1 MNLTNDLI
9 ISQLR
14 GGLGNQ
20 LFQISAAMV
29 ASEISGF
36 PAVFD
41 VSRIQGGRIIRE
53 NSLDTLQ
60 ITSGP
65 ASLPIKTVELQYSK
79 YFDAL
84 IEKSSL
90 IRTISTRFG
99 NTYIEKNP
107 IDDLISFKFTRA
119 ARLRGYF
126 QSWLF
131 QDFLKSRGLQ
141 PSLVLRKQSGWF
153 TELSEEIARIKSLS
167 IHVRR
172 GDYYQ
177 LRESVGILDLNYYE
191 SAARDILSRM
201 DVNQIFIFS
210 DDALVG
216 NALSKRLGSLA
227 RYVNEPRN
235 SNPAEVMLLMA
246 KSRALIT
253 SNSSLSWWSANLSEP
268 DSFIVVPSSWYLNLP
283 ETLHL
288 RNPDWHTHSSEWE
301 RW

>member
-1 MNLTNDLI
+1 MTNNLI

-20 LFQISAAMV
+20 LFQISAALA

-36 PAVFD
+36 SVVFD
-41 VSRIQGGRIIRE
+41 VSRIGGGKALRE
-53 NSLDTLQ
+53 NSLELLQ

-65 ASLPIKTVELQYSK
+65 AALPIKTVTLQYSK

-84 IEKSSL
+84 IEKSALLRAMS
-90 IRTISTRFG
+90 SRFG
-99 NTYIEKNP
+99 NTYFEKNP
-107 IDDLISFKFTRA
+107 TDDLISFNFA
-119 ARLRGYF
+119 QSARLRGYF

-141 PSLVLRKQSGWF
+141 PSLALRKQSGWF
-153 TELSEEIARIKSLS
+153 TELSEEIARVNSLS

-191 SAARDILSRM
+191 SAARNILSEIAI
-201 DVNQIFIFS
+201 DQIYIFS
-210 DDALVG
+210 DDPAVG
-216 NALSKRLGSLA
+216 KALSKRLGPA
-227 RYVNEPRN
+227 AKYVNEPHN
-235 SNPAEVMLLMA
+235 SNPAEAMLLMA

-253 SNSSLSWWSANLSEP
+253 SNSSLSWWSANLSDP
-268 DSFIVVPSSWYLNLP
+268 DCFIVVPSSWYLNLP
-283 ETLHL
+283 ETSQL
-288 RNPDWHTHSSEWE
+288 RNPDWHTHQSEWE
-301 RW
+301 R

>member
-1 MNLTNDLI
+1 MTHNLI

-20 LFQISAAMV
+20 LFQISAAMA

-41 VSRIQGGRIIRE
+41 VSRIKSGRILRE
-53 NSLDTLQ
+53 NCLDSLE

-79 YFDAL
+79 HVDAL

-90 IRTISTRFG
+90 FRVISSRFG
-99 NTYIEKNP
+99 NTYFEKDPFN
-107 IDDLISFKFTRA
+107 DLISFKFTQST
-119 ARLRGYF
+119 RLRGYF

-153 TELSEEIARIKSLS
+153 TDLSKEIMRDKSLS
-167 IHVRR
+167 VHVRR

-216 NALSKRLGSLA
+216 SELSKRLGSIA
-227 RYVNEPRN
+227 RYVDEPHS

-268 DSFIVVPSSWYLNLP
+268 DCFIVVPSSWYLNLA
-283 ETLHL
+283 ETLHM
-288 RNPDWHTHSSEWE
+288 RNPDWHTHGSEWE